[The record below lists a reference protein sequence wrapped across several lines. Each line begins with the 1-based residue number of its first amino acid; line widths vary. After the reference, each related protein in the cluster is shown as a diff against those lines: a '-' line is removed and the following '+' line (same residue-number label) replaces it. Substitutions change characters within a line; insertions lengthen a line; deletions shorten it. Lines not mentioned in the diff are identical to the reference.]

1 MAGASVECEIEWVD
15 LEDPLYLIY
24 TYGSSGKP
32 KGVLHAHRDMIGH
45 LITARW
51 VLDLRDGDVLW
62 TTADPGWVTG
72 TVYGA
77 FAPWLCGVESFV
89 REGRFEIEG
98 WCRSIEVTPGLC
110 LVYSAHRLSEVHGKG
125 RGGAEKA

>member
-1 MAGASVECEIEWVD
+1 MECDLTWVD

-24 TYGSSGKP
+24 TYGPTGRP
-32 KGVLHAHRDMIGH
+32 KGVLHVHDDMVGQ
-45 LITARW
+45 LITAQW

-62 TTADPGWVTG
+62 TTADPGWITG

-89 REGRFEIEG
+89 RGGRFELEG
-98 WCRSIEVTPGLC
+98 WCRSIESNRVSVWYTAPT
-110 LVYSAHRLSEVHGKG
+110 VFRRFIGK
-125 RGGAEKA
+125 RRAAAEKV